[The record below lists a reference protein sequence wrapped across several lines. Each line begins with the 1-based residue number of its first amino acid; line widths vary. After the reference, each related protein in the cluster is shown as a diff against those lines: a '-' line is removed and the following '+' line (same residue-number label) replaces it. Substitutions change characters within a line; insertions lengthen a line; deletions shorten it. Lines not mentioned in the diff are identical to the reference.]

1 MKGWWA
7 LTPLPAAAGLAVAI
21 LAWQGAIANPVLYLR
36 GRLGLCALVAG
47 LVLSLLAAAFLG
59 LAEGLKAHGRRA
71 ARQLDERAARERTRF
86 LRRLDH
92 ELKNP
97 LTALRNQLTKEL
109 DNSPTPEQRA
119 GLAALEVQVLRLGR
133 LTEDLRSLAD
143 LETHPLR
150 TVSIDVDELLQ
161 ESEALVENLPGAGE
175 RTWQWLVP
183 RVPAPPTFP
192 GDWNLVLQAVCN
204 LLTNA
209 IKFTRPGDRIE
220 VRVAE
225 LGEWVTIEVADTGPG
240 ISREELVHLGEE
252 LFRGADARAREVPGS
267 GLGLALVRSIA
278 ARHGGEWKFDSQEG
292 VGTTVTLRFPRVA
305 RA

>member
-1 MKGWWA
+1 MKAWWGLA
-7 LTPLPAAAGLAVAI
+7 PLPAMVGLAVAV
-21 LAWQGAIANPVLYLR
+21 LAWQGAIDNPVLYLR
-36 GRLGLCALVAG
+36 GRLDVCAWVGG
-47 LVLSLLAAAFLG
+47 LVLSLLVAAFLG
-59 LAEGLKAHGRRA
+59 LAEGLQRRA
-71 ARQLDERAARERTRF
+71 RRAVRQLHEQVAQERTRF

-97 LTALRNQLTKEL
+97 LTALRNQLAKEL
-109 DNSPTPEQRA
+109 DGSPSLEQQA
-119 GLAALEVQVLRLGR
+119 ALAALEVQVLRLSR

-150 TVSIDVDELLQ
+150 TVSINVDELLQ
-161 ESEALVENLPGAGE
+161 EAEALVENLPGASE

-192 GDWNLVLQAVCN
+192 GDWNLVLQAVHN

-220 VRVAE
+220 VRAAE
-225 LGEWVTIEVADTGPG
+225 SGDGVTIEVADTGPG
-240 ISREELVHLGEE
+240 IPGEEIPHLGEE
-252 LFRGADARAREVPGS
+252 LFRGAGAREREVPGS

-278 ARHGGEWKFDSQEG
+278 ARHGGEWKIGSRHG
-292 VGTTVTLRFPRVA
+292 VGTTVTLRFPK
-305 RA
+305 